1 MPLGQGSKATW
12 NPANFRTRARA
23 ACDDLP
29 DAGTLVPRR
38 FMQIS
43 GLTLANFRCFE
54 FIELSLSPSFTLLL
68 GDNGAGKTALLEGLA
83 VALGAFVGEIRDA
96 QSRNI
101 READDARHV
110 VFDLNGVPDLQTQ
123 WPVRVAVLGT
133 LFGERIGWARELS
146 GTGGK
151 TTRKESA
158 DLHESTEAAGRLIR
172 RGKPIELPVLAF
184 YGTQRLWVLK
194 KATEAKRGVGS
205 RLDGYID
212 CLAPA
217 SNVRL
222 MAQWMYQQT
231 LADLQAGAPS
241 AQLAALER
249 SVCLCL
255 GDVTRFW
262 FDIRHH
268 EVRLQ
273 FVDGKVTPFFQL
285 SDGYRNVIAL
295 VADLAWRAAVL
306 NPHHGAEAGARAV
319 GIVLI
324 DEIDLHLHPAWQRRI
339 VPDLRRAFPGLQFV
353 ATTHSPQVVASV
365 HRHEVRQLAGGEVL
379 DQQDPVEGRDSNSLL
394 EDIFGVPSRP
404 TWAAER
410 LARLFDLIDQ
420 DQLDAARSE
429 LRSLESL
436 LGADDADLTRARWL
450 LDREARE

>member
-1 MPLGQGSKATW
+1 
-12 NPANFRTRARA
+12 
-23 ACDDLP
+23 
-29 DAGTLVPRR
+29 
-38 FMQIS
+38 MQIS

-273 FVDGKVTPFFQL
+273 FVDGKVTPFSQL

-306 NPHHGAEAGARAV
+306 NPHHGADRPGPLRILSAPDPGRGRRPRRRDRA
-319 GIVLI
+319 
-324 DEIDLHLHPAWQRRI
+324 DRRDRPA
-339 VPDLRRAFPGLQFV
+339 PPPGL
-353 ATTHSPQVVASV
+353 ATPDRPRSAPRLPGITVC
-365 HRHEVRQLAGGEVL
+365 RHHALAPGGRQ
-379 DQQDPVEGRDSNSLL
+379 
-394 EDIFGVPSRP
+394 RP
-404 TWAAER
+404 PT
-410 LARLFDLIDQ
+410 
-420 DQLDAARSE
+420 
-429 LRSLESL
+429 
-436 LGADDADLTRARWL
+436 
-450 LDREARE
+450 